1 MDSLIDG
8 DALQLRGDIEWVASG
23 THVYVRSVYYAAK
36 SLCTLGMADLTVTNP
51 NETGFTLL
59 LIAASAMMLSLFVSV
74 FEKTLR
80 DADDQGAAFHTQME
94 YNRAFMKSKRL
105 PPGLQDRIN
114 LYYSYMWNRSKGV
127 DESQA
132 LATLSAHLRKDVM
145 MHKNKEIIELV
156 PLFRECEGGF
166 VKSIALVLQ
175 AAVFMP
181 DDIIIRAGTASA
193 GMYFVKDGVVAM
205 ERQGAVLMEL
215 GEGDFFGE
223 SHLLSAHRP
232 ATANYIALT
241 FCDVCT
247 LSKAHYEQV
256 IEYYPRYRQTLVWKM
271 SALNAQK
278 RKEMKGAA
286 AAAENVTGTA
296 ASSSPTGTIA
306 APSFDSP
313 DCNGAAAAPGAS
325 SDPNRHRRDS
335 FQHHRSEVEHKR
347 DTKAS
352 TVSMQQLLWAGSRR
366 FAQHPHEHRTK
377 ACCSW
382 CAASTGAADSASSTG
397 AADSKAGLILNSRES
412 AHGLP
417 IKERTATEEW

>member
-1 MDSLIDG
+1 
-8 DALQLRGDIEWVASG
+8 
-23 THVYVRSVYYAAK
+23 
-36 SLCTLGMADLTVTNP
+36 MADLTVTNP

-132 LATLSAHLRKDVM
+132 LATLSANLRKDVM

-215 GEGDFFGE
+215 GEGDLFGFV
-223 SHLLSAHRP
+223 HLLSAHRP

-241 FCDVCT
+241 FCDMYT
-247 LSKAHYEQV
+247 LSKQHYEQV

-271 SALNAQK
+271 SALNTQK
-278 RKEMKGAA
+278 RKEIKGAATNESATGAA
-286 AAAENVTGTA
+286 AA
-296 ASSSPTGTIA
+296 SSPAGAIA
-306 APSFDSP
+306 TPSSDSP
-313 DCNGAAAAPGAS
+313 DCNDAAAAPGAS
-325 SDPNRHRRDS
+325 NDQNRHRRDS
-335 FQHHRSEVEHKR
+335 FQRHRSKVEHKR
-347 DTKAS
+347 APKAS
-352 TVSMQQLLWAGSRR
+352 TVFDATAALGRQPPIR
-366 FAQHPHEHRTK
+366 P
-377 ACCSW
+377 
-382 CAASTGAADSASSTG
+382 AST
-397 AADSKAGLILNSRES
+397 
-412 AHGLP
+412 
-417 IKERTATEEW
+417 